1 MNNDAV
7 ERDRLL
13 TRLDT
18 NVQYL
23 VEGHKNTIQ
32 ALIDHAKVD
41 DTRFGAIDKTLSK
54 INTNNAYFIGKIY
67 GGSAVVTAVVTIVL
81 KIVFK

>member
-1 MNNDAV
+1 MSQDSI

-32 ALIDHAKVD
+32 ALVDHAKTD
-41 DTRFGAIDKTLSK
+41 DDRFKDLGDKFDKKEKKDLFF
-54 INTNNAYFIGKIY
+54 YGKIY
-67 GGSAVVTAVVTIVL
+67 GGSAVIGGIMAFIVRFI
-81 KIVFK
+81 K